1 MRKPLPGKPFRVAVP
16 QPVLDDLQERL
27 SRTRWPTEPQV
38 PNWTYG
44 TPLSYAQRLV
54 EHWRQDFDWRA
65 WEARINRF
73 EQRLVD
79 IDGIDIHV
87 LIEQGSGAHPLPLIL
102 THGWPGSF
110 LEFIEL
116 VEPLAHPERYGGRV
130 EDAFTV
136 IVPSLPGYGFS
147 GAPRAPI
154 TPRHVAGM
162 WHRLALELGLT
173 RYAAQGGDW
182 GSVVTSWLALD
193 HPGALA
199 AIHLNMVGLRP
210 WIGSGS
216 PPVSAEEKA
225 WINAA
230 QQVRARETGYQQ
242 IQGTKP
248 QSLAY
253 PLTDSP
259 AGLAAWIV
267 EKFHGW
273 TIGGEDRDPPFGLDH
288 LIANVMVY
296 WINGINAANWLYVSL
311 VDGTAAGL
319 AQGERVAVPTGF
331 SLFPRDLLLPPPRSW
346 AERAYDVRAFNV
358 FGTGGHFPAME
369 NGPLL
374 IEEIRTFFRSWR

>member
-1 MRKPLPGKPFRVAVP
+1 MRNPLPGKPFRVGVP
-16 QPVLDDLQERL
+16 QPVLDDLKERL
-27 SRTRWPTEPQV
+27 ARTRWPIEPEA

-44 TPLSYAQRLV
+44 TPLSYARRAV
-54 EHWRQDFDWRA
+54 EHWRHSFDWRA
-65 WEARINRF
+65 WETRINRF

-79 IDGIDIHV
+79 IEGIDIHV
-87 LIEQGSGAHPLPLIL
+87 LIEQGSGARPLPLVL

-116 VEPLAHPERYGGRV
+116 IEPLAHPERHGGKV

-154 TPRHVAGM
+154 SPRRVAGL
-162 WHRLALELGLT
+162 WHKLAQEFGLT

-193 HPGALA
+193 HPGDLA

-210 WIGSGS
+210 WVGSAS
-216 PPVSAEEKA
+216 LPVSAEEKA
-225 WINAA
+225 WIDAA
-230 QQVRARETGYQQ
+230 QRARAREVGYQQ

-259 AGLAAWIV
+259 AGLAAWIL

-273 TIGGEDRDPPFGLDH
+273 TIGGEDRDPPFDLDH
-288 LIANVMVY
+288 LIANVMLY

-311 VDGTAAGL
+311 ADGTAAALG
-319 AQGERVAVPTGF
+319 QGERVGVPAGF

-346 AERAYDVRAFNV
+346 VERAYDVRSFNV
-358 FGTGGHFPAME
+358 FETGGHFPAME

-374 IEEIRTFFRSWR
+374 IDEIRTFFRNWR